1 MQNCV
6 RRWVRT
12 GVLLMFTGGVVS
24 ASPAGQA
31 ASRAADQAADL
42 LRSVQNTFTIDFNGL
57 PVGQRVSQVSVGQ
70 GVGSSARAA
79 GLPGAA
85 GEGVISISAQRRD
98 RPGDSNRAMI
108 FDAECG
114 GSPEGCSG
122 NDDDLYAPGQGNLLI
137 VSQDNNSADPNDN
150 HEGGHVNLD
159 FSSFGPGSVRV
170 VSFKVFDVSH
180 NGAVVS
186 LYADGEII
194 SNIPIPRGATGEQTT
209 VEVDTPGVDLMR
221 VTVADSFALD
231 DIVFEVP

>member
-57 PVGQRVSQVSVGQ
+57 PVGQRVSQVSVG
-70 GVGSSARAA
+70 
-79 GLPGAA
+79 
-85 GEGVISISAQRRD
+85 EGVISISAQRRD

-114 GSPEGCSG
+114 GLPEGCSG

-150 HEGGHVNLD
+150 HEGGHVNID
-159 FSSFGPGSVRV
+159 FSSFGSGSVRV

-180 NGAVVS
+180 KGAVVS

-194 SNIPIPRGATGEQTT
+194 SNIPIPRGGTGEQTT